1 MAQLQKSGAANS
13 GGKMV
18 NAIIILFS
26 IFSSPVTVGLVYASR
41 VPEQAVRGG
50 ELTLSTCSGL
60 MVARVSIA
68 GTGWIFSRS
77 ERMTSSST
85 CIIMTSDQ
93 HCHVDVI
100 IVMSILLLC
109 CHLHLDTLGLGFAA
123 VGEVAAAEGVR
134 VGGLGLVLAG
144 VEQPLQ
150 LGLVP
155 ARHVVAVETLDTIC
169 HSYQFT
175 VFSQLTSDPSENM

>member
-1 MAQLQKSGAANS
+1 
-13 GGKMV
+13 
-18 NAIIILFS
+18 
-26 IFSSPVTVGLVYASR
+26 
-41 VPEQAVRGG
+41 
-50 ELTLSTCSGL
+50 
-60 MVARVSIA
+60 
-68 GTGWIFSRS
+68 
-77 ERMTSSST
+77 
-85 CIIMTSDQ
+85 MTSDQ

-109 CHLHLDTLGLGFAA
+109 CHLHLDTLGLGLAA

-155 ARHVVAVETLDTIC
+155 ARHVVAVETLDTVC
-169 HSYQFT
+169 HSFISVYSLLSAHIGSVREHVSAALVTQ
-175 VFSQLTSDPSENM
+175 DPSIEV